1 MNISD
6 SDKQA
11 LLDGTSLVRFKIDIL
26 QDGKIIKT
34 LDENSIVDIDDE
46 DFRYVNP
53 ESIVIGQFVAKKVTG
68 ELDKVYDEFSI
79 EDTEIALRMGVSYNN
94 DDRFKTRNIASEG
107 GNAVTCTDQTAI
119 PTPTKPV
126 PFKPLHGKIP
136 LYVDW
141 SGEDNDVT
149 LDEIDLGD
157 ITLELFSMRN
167 RIGGIRYFP
176 DTIKY
181 NHNAQQWRLT
191 KRWASITGADILY
204 AYNNTPSSAMSNF
217 IKYDTDSK
225 TIYIKLV
232 SVVHYS
238 WELSNYTNITY
249 ANRVRSNYFP
259 SAHYAETP
267 DSEENIQG
275 VDKAVQH
282 NNIYI
287 TIRYDSLFTD
297 VDSFIAWLKEH
308 QDLEIKYFMGN
319 KILEITEEDFP
330 ELYKQLQQ
338 VLVSGTTYYYLGK
351 YLVTK
356 PTTDDVKSKTTFE
369 ALDYAK
375 KFNKKFDPSGITF
388 PCTAGELAQY
398 SCTKCGVELATT
410 DFTNSDFQID
420 KNPFD
425 SDVMYRYVMQRI
437 GKLAYSW
444 VRIGYDNKCYIDFE
458 VPTKV
463 TSDFD
468 KVNGANYYDLDR
480 KEKIYGPVN
489 RVVIGMSNVEGENVT
504 VEDTDSINK
513 NGVCEIQVM
522 DNELTYTPELRAKVS
537 ESAKKLFG
545 LTYFP
550 LEITTTGHPW
560 WTGKELIEI
569 TTPDGDTYQT
579 IPFDRT
585 LTYAGHIK
593 TKIAS
598 KGDTALETAYKST
611 PSMESEIKRTRYIV
625 DKDGQRI
632 TELVEKSTKQD
643 QQISELTV
651 SVDNIESKVRRTVD
665 LTTDGTT
672 EAASL
677 NLARVNA
684 GAPVEVT
691 IHPIDIDISY
701 LYPSKDL
708 FPSDLTFLK
717 IRDIQFTNTTTK
729 ETFTYTLPMD
739 LWYLDKDTYDEFH
752 LDYATSTCEIIQR
765 VDWNN
770 NQDKYKLDKEVIH
783 TFEFPKID
791 LTSGDYTIS
800 LPGYDTGYIYA
811 KLMVQNQITNQYATK
826 AELNSK
832 IEQAQ
837 SSITLE
843 VNGKFENTQKAID
856 KKADSDTV
864 NSELSK
870 KANTSDVDDEFNT
883 VNSNI
888 NNLQESDKT
897 ITGQLALKLDTKNLA
912 SEIDAVA
919 DKINLTGLTTV
930 NKNFQILK
938 DGSIVAKNGSFTGN
952 IYLNDGSAVV
962 GGKGLLSVLT
972 FSTNGWH
979 HFGYTYY
986 GNASGYIEVNGKY
999 KAVREPLIIDY
1010 YIPKNFTITSAYLV
1024 LLVNPVDT
1032 FYRIPTGDA
1041 TGYPYKNVSTTGVAK
1056 KLRVYYNI
1064 DYLTSVE
1071 WGYFTEGGATVEYG
1085 LTNEIPNAFG
1095 ETDYTPQ
1102 TSSSGNIEEKITVD
1116 LVALGKQNK
1125 NDYFETGRNTIGVAT
1140 SMSDILMDDPLVNK
1154 DMVENSCIGNASLYI
1169 YGYMQL
1175 PQ

>member
-1 MNISD
+1 MTIYPE
-6 SDKQA
+6 DKET
-11 LLDGTSLVRFKIDIL
+11 LLSGTSLVRFKIEIL
-26 QDGKIIKT
+26 KDGKIVKT
-34 LDENSIVDIDDE
+34 LDENSIVNLDLE
-46 DFRYVNP
+46 DFRYVDP
-53 ESIVIGQFVAKKVTG
+53 DSLVVGQFVAKKVTG
-68 ELDKVYDEFSI
+68 ELDRVYNEFSI

-94 DDRFKTRNIASEG
+94 DDRFKTRNITSEG

-136 LYVDW
+136 LYVNW
-141 SGEDNDVT
+141 SGKDNDVT

-157 ITLELFSMRN
+157 ITLELFSIRN
-167 RIGGIRYFP
+167 RIGGIKYFP

-181 NHNAQQWRLT
+181 NHDAQQWWLT

-225 TIYIKLV
+225 TIYIELA
-232 SVVHYS
+232 SVVHHS

-249 ANRVRSNYFP
+249 SNRVRSNYFP

-275 VDKAVQH
+275 VDKALQD

-297 VDSFIAWLKEH
+297 VDSFITWLKEH
-308 QDLEIKYFMGN
+308 QDLEIKYFLGN
-319 KILEITEEDFP
+319 QRLEITEEDYP

-369 ALDYAK
+369 ALDYTK

-388 PCTAGELAQY
+388 PCKACELADY
-398 SCTKCGVELATT
+398 CCKKCGVYLET
-410 DFTNSDFQID
+410 DNFTNMDFEI
-420 KNPFD
+420 KNNQYD
-425 SDVMYRYVMQRI
+425 SDATYRNVMQDI

-444 VRIGYDNKCYIDFE
+444 VRINDNNDCVIDFY
-458 VPTKV
+458 VPTED
-463 TSDFD
+463 DFND
-468 KVNGANYYDLDR
+468 FNKITGSNYYDLSR
-480 KEKIYGPVN
+480 KEKAYGPVN
-489 RVVIGMSNVEGENVT
+489 RVVIGLSDIEGENVT
-504 VEDTDSINK
+504 VEDADSINK
-513 NGVCEIQVM
+513 NGVCELKVM
-522 DNELTYTPELRAKVS
+522 DNNLTYTPELRAKAS
-537 ESAKKLFG
+537 EGAKRLFG

-560 WTGKELIEI
+560 LEGNDLIEI

-684 GAPVEVT
+684 GAPVEVI
-691 IHPIDIDISY
+691 IHPIDEDISY
-701 LYPSKDL
+701 LYPSKNL

-717 IRDIQFTNTTTK
+717 IRNIQFTNTTTK

-752 LDYATSTCEIIQR
+752 LEYATSTCEIIQR

-783 TFEFPKID
+783 TFDFPKID

-938 DGSIVAKNGSFTGN
+938 DGSIVANNGSFTGN
-952 IYLNDGSAVV
+952 IYLNDGSRVI
-962 GGKGLLSVLT
+962 GGNGLLSVLDFYAQGPVGFDYADYDHIGMGSEKT
-972 FSTNGWH
+972 
-979 HFGYTYY
+979 
-986 GNASGYIEVNGKY
+986 
-999 KAVREPLIIDY
+999 RRLPLIIY
-1010 YIPKNFTITSAYLV
+1010 YNIPDNFTITQAYAIV
-1024 LLVNPVDT
+1024 EITAVYTAYRT
-1032 FYRIPTGDA
+1032 FKDSSKTNYADDWTD
-1041 TGYPYKNVSTTGVAK
+1041 TTGVAK
-1056 KLRVYYNI
+1056 QLNLYKG
-1064 DYLTSVE
+1064 TSQSTDF
-1071 WGYFTEGGATVEYG
+1071 GYFPGGDAGVEYSCDLG
-1085 LTNEIPNAFG
+1085 TKIPYGFG
-1095 ETDYTPQ
+1095 TESYTPRLS
-1102 TSSSGNIEEKITVD
+1102 TSGDSEIKTSVD
-1116 LVALGKQNK
+1116 LVSLGKK
-1125 NDYFETGRNTIGVAT
+1125 NNTDYLEKGFHTIGLAT
-1140 SMSDILMDDPLVNK
+1140 SMTPPVLEDRLVNK
-1154 DMVENSCIGNASLYI
+1154 DMVENTSLAKIYLYV
-1169 YGYMQL
+1169 YGYMTL